1 VHRGLVVHT
10 GVGGDGDKILLVDDE
25 PLIRVLVA
33 RQLTKLGFT
42 PVVAA
47 TAEEALAL
55 SQNERFRVV
64 ITDLQMSGMGGIALL
79 QHLSPIQPQARFLV
93 LTGRGAVAEDLLP
106 RGHRIRVFPKPWDE
120 AELAA
125 AVRGTDCGAV
135 STLPPPAS
143 SRHRPKSHV
152 LLIESDTTDAF
163 TFCAELEAQHPGEF
177 NTTVASDTT
186 TACTLIEHQTF
197 DVIAFDLEEPGAAG
211 IQSIARLQSEAP
223 QTGVVVF
230 TPADDPEFALQ
241 AIQAGAQDCLVKD
254 QLKTSQIGR
263 ALRHAEERKRAERRL
278 ANIAFHDPLTGLANR
293 PLFRQHLARAAA
305 FAKRSHGS
313 FAVLVLDLDRFKFI
327 NDALGHDA
335 GDAFLQEIAHRL
347 QVAVRDTD
355 TVARLG
361 GDEFAVL
368 ATPLA
373 HAEDIEPLSERILSE
388 LRRPID
394 LSGTRVQP
402 TASIGA
408 AIFPDSGRD
417 SDALLSAADA
427 AMYVVKESGRNG
439 VHVHG
444 IELKRRA
451 AHRLKLEE
459 RIRHAVEAKEFSLRY
474 QPQVALH
481 ADYLAAEALLR
492 WTPEGQP
499 LMEAREFMRVLEDT
513 GLIMDLGPWIIET
526 ACQQL
531 REWRKAGHWVDRV
544 AINVSSRQ
552 LISRDFVPRLRRF
565 TRDAE
570 LQCCDIEL
578 ELVESTLLRDAD
590 DVHVVLR
597 QLATYGYRLALDD
610 FGTGNCSFADLKA
623 FPISTVKIDRRLVL
637 PIAVDLRSR
646 NLLGG
651 IIQLARR
658 LGLDVVAEGVE
669 TPKQLEALRADE
681 CGLLQGYL
689 FGGAMTPAEFVLA
702 TKRVALDTLAPGPTS
717 QLVSR
722 RVSRV
727 VEGDGAKRRAG
738 EG

>member
-1 VHRGLVVHT
+1 VRGWSFT
-10 GVGGDGDKILLVDDE
+10 AGVGEEGDKILLVDDE

-47 TAEEALAL
+47 TAEEALSL
-55 SQNERFRVV
+55 SQNQRFRVV
-64 ITDLQMSGMGGIALL
+64 ITDLQMSGMGGLALL
-79 QHLSPIQPQARFLV
+79 QHLSPLQPQARFLV
-93 LTGRGAVAEDLLP
+93 LTGRSAVPEGLLP
-106 RGHRIRVFPKPWDE
+106 RGHRIRVFTKPWDE

-143 SRHRPKSHV
+143 SRERPKSQV
-152 LLIESDTTDAF
+152 LLIESDSTDAF
-163 TFCAELEAQHPGEF
+163 TFCAELESNHPGEF
-177 NTTVASDTT
+177 HTTVASDTT
-186 TACTLIEHQTF
+186 TACALIEHQTF
-197 DVIAFDLEEPGAAG
+197 DVIAFDLEQPGAAG
-211 IQSIARLQSEAP
+211 IQAIARLQSEAP

-230 TPADDPEFALQ
+230 TPVGDPDFALQ

-254 QLKTSQIGR
+254 QVEASDVGR

-313 FAVLVLDLDRFKFI
+313 FGVLALDLDRFKFV
-327 NDALGHDA
+327 NDSLGHDA

-373 HAEDIEPLSERILSE
+373 HAEDIEALAERILSE

-394 LSGTRVQP
+394 VSGTRIQP

-444 IELKRRA
+444 AELKRQV
-451 AHRLKLEE
+451 AHRLELEE
-459 RIRHAVEAKEFSLRY
+459 QVRRAVEMKEFCLRY
-474 QPQVALH
+474 QPQVALR
-481 ADYLAAEALLR
+481 ADYLGAEALLR
-492 WTPEGQP
+492 WAPAGQP
-499 LMEAREFMRVLEDT
+499 VVEAREFMRVLEDT
-513 GLIMDLGPWIIET
+513 GLILELGPWILET

-531 REWRKAGHWVDRV
+531 RDWRKAGHWVDRI
-544 AINVSSRQ
+544 AINVSTRQ
-552 LISRDFVPRLRRF
+552 VISRDFVARLRRI

-578 ELVESTLLRDAD
+578 ELAENTLLRDAD
-590 DVHVVLR
+590 NAHTVLR

-610 FGTGNCSFADLKA
+610 FGTGSCSFAHLKA
-623 FPISTVKIDRRLVL
+623 FPTATLKIDRRLVL
-637 PIAVDLRSR
+637 PIAVDARSR
-646 NLLGG
+646 NLVGG
-651 IIQLARR
+651 IIHLARR
-658 LGLDVVAEGVE
+658 IGIDVVAQGVE

-689 FGGAMTPAEFVLA
+689 FGGAMTPDEFVLMTRRA
-702 TKRVALDTLAPGPTS
+702 ALDTLAPGPTS

-722 RVSRV
+722 RASQV
-727 VEGDGAKRRAG
+727 VEGEGSQRRAG